1 MEHDPITLRKG
12 AAAESCVNISII
24 EAFNVEMSQ
33 LCRIQINK
41 DFILYVHD

>member
-1 MEHDPITLRKG
+1 MEHDPITLRSG
-12 AAAESCVNISII
+12 TAAVLWVNISII

-33 LCRIQINK
+33 LYRIQINK